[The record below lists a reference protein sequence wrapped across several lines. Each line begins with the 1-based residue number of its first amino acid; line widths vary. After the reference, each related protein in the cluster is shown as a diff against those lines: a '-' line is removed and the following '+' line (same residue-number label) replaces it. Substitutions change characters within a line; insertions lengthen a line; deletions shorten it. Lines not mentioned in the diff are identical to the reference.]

1 MKERCC
7 MKIPQRRGNPD
18 GRCRLN
24 AKHLLTTDGNFWREI
39 EHLFRVLPGERVVT
53 LCNLHRETS
62 CNWSE
67 LRNLTP
73 EELAVREV
81 HEV

>member
-7 MKIPQRRGNPD
+7 MGIPQRRGNPD

-24 AKHLLTTDGNFWREI
+24 AKHLLTAEDSFWRKIKHVFEI
-39 EHLFRVLPGERVVT
+39 ADGERVVA
-53 LCNLHRETS
+53 LCNLHRENY
-62 CNWSE
+62 CNWPE